1 MGRLR
6 TMLVLVAVLGTLLAA
21 CGDGEDRPGDA
32 SVSGSVSGTGSVS
45 GAESG
50 KATFSEDDADS
61 VVHLTESEYEIE
73 ADMESA
79 KGPHVFLEIK
89 NDGEEKH
96 ELVVEDADGK
106 VLIEKEDIEP
116 GKEATLAVD
125 AKPGTYT
132 LVCELKN
139 ADGKS
144 HEDLGMKRTLKVT

>member
-6 TMLVLVAVLGTLLAA
+6 TVLVLVAVLATVLAA
-21 CGDGEDRPGDA
+21 CGDGEDRPGSD
-32 SVSGSVSGTGSVS
+32 SISGTGSVS
-45 GAESG
+45 GTGESG
-50 KATFSEDDADS
+50 KATFSEDEADS
-61 VVHLTESEYEIE
+61 VVHVTESEYEIE

-96 ELVVEDADGK
+96 ELVVEDSSGK

-132 LVCELKN
+132 LVCELEN